1 MSGTIVHIEFPAEDR
16 GQLSQFYNSVFGWEL
31 QEFPDMNYTTFS
43 SGEGS
48 LGGGFSSISEA
59 NPRGAVI
66 AYIDVDDVQA
76 ALEAI
81 EAQGG
86 KTLMPPMDIPGVGTI
101 AHFSDPSGNRVAV
114 IKGAEG
120 SM

>member
-1 MSGTIVHIEFPAEDR
+1 MSHSIVHIEFPAEDR
-16 GQLSQFYNSVFGWEL
+16 GKLGQFYSNIFGWEL
-31 QEFPDMNYTTFS
+31 QEFPEMNYTTFS

-48 LGGGFSSISEA
+48 LGGGFASFSEA
-59 NPRGAVI
+59 NPQGAVI

-76 ALEAI
+76 ALDAI

-86 KTLMPPMDIPGVGTI
+86 KTLMPPMDVPGVGTI

-114 IKGAEG
+114 IKGVEG
-120 SM
+120 NM